1 VGGVVALGER
11 HRVDGWALAGVTVV
25 VADGPEAVRRAWHG
39 LLPDTALVLLTP
51 AAAEALA
58 DELTPGAVPLTA
70 VMPG

>member
-11 HRVDGWALAGVTVV
+11 HRVDGWALAGVTVI
-25 VADGPEAVRRAWHG
+25 VAEAPDAVRRAWRG
-39 LLPDTALVLLTP
+39 LLPETALVLLTP

-58 DELTPGAVPLTA
+58 DELTAGAAPLTA